1 MGEIA
6 FSPNLDERH
15 VGIVIDRHKVK
26 TAIAFDKVTAVVRYE
41 DCSMPARHRPK
52 VRLFSAGT
60 LAIYPAIGVRLHRD
74 ADLATRG
81 ARYMG
86 ARRGQRSIRG
96 RVHR

>member
-1 MGEIA
+1 
-6 FSPNLDERH
+6 
-15 VGIVIDRHKVK
+15 
-26 TAIAFDKVTAVVRYE
+26 
-41 DCSMPARHRPK
+41 MPARHRPK